1 MSIVRR
7 LFFVLILASLL
18 AACAATDPA
27 DPSRYFSGDPADLRI
42 TGEDVALFKTCGD
55 IPRSIKEG
63 VTTIIKGD
71 KELENAINSMVLSYQ
86 VETPKTLTYLE
97 TRAVTEFIGEPINLK
112 EGASLHQSTFVFTD
126 YASAKT
132 WYENWVNGN
141 AVANFFRLLNGAP
154 VLDRVQTLSGKPTI
168 GDGST
173 YYLLPGQAGNIIP
186 ELQKDIYAMVFYRA
200 NIGVFL
206 YVTSLEKAECSLDPG
221 ADFLAHIARQILSR
235 WK

>member
-1 MSIVRR
+1 MSVVHRLIMIV
-7 LFFVLILASLL
+7 ILSCLL
-18 AACAATDPA
+18 AACAAADPA

-63 VTTIIKGD
+63 VTTIIKGE

-97 TRAVTEFIGEPINLK
+97 TRAVTEFIGEPINIK
-112 EGASLHQSTFVFTD
+112 EGASLHQTTFIFTD

-132 WYENWVNGN
+132 WYDNWVNGN

-154 VLDRVQTLSGKPTI
+154 VLDRVQTLSGQPKF
-168 GDGST
+168 GDSST
-173 YYLLPGQAGNIIP
+173 FYLLPGQAGNIIP
-186 ELQKDIYAMVFYRA
+186 ELQKDIPSLIFYRA
-200 NIGVFL
+200 NVGVFL
-206 YVTSLEKAECSLDPG
+206 YVTSLEKAECSLDPN